1 MDSGVSSGAGWPHF
15 LSLSNETSLPT
26 TTTIILSTPTPQHAL
41 ELSVN
46 SYSFSISC
54 QSLPMHTLLQRT
66 SPTLPSGKPH
76 LFQRTRYEG
85 PIQYKKSSGLVTP
98 QFPRPQPAGP
108 CFSPGYRCLASLL
121 LVCSFEDGVFPLL
134 VARDERKLWYFAK
147 VTFP

>member
-66 SPTLPSGKPH
+66 SPTLPSRKPH

-85 PIQYKKSSGLVTP
+85 LALFNTKGALFWSPPS
-98 QFPRPQPAGP
+98 FPDLSR
-108 CFSPGYRCLASLL
+108 RDLASHLDTGVLL
-121 LVCSFEDGVFPLL
+121 HFCSSLRTGFFPCWLL
-134 VARDERKLWYFAK
+134 GMKGNCGTMPK
-147 VTFP
+147 